1 MSEQYPG
8 AEPLVD
14 DRHELFCHEY
24 LIDLSIKNAA
34 ARAGFSERSARQHG
48 WVVFN
53 RPEVKERIAYLK
65 KERAEALNIEQV
77 DVLSRLWGIATADP
91 NELVKYK
98 LVNCRHCWGIDHKF
112 QWRDED
118 EFEEA
123 LNQAIAE
130 EKEVQQEMPDYQ
142 AAYPNDEGG
151 YGYRR
156 TKPPHPECPKCDG
169 EGKGYVHVEDTS
181 TLSETAKL
189 LYAGVE
195 QGKEGI
201 KVKMHDQVAALQLI
215 GRHIGMFNDKVE
227 HTGKN
232 GGPIQTVNTTITL
245 DEFKKAREDILND
258 Y

>member
-53 RPEVKERIAYLK
+53 RPEVKERIAFLREERNRELGLDSYYVLK
-65 KERAEALNIEQV
+65 NLKSVVERCMQ
-77 DVLSRLWGIATADP
+77 
-91 NELVKYK
+91 
-98 LVNCRHCWGIDHKF
+98 
-112 QWRDED
+112 
-118 EFEEA
+118 
-123 LNQAIAE
+123 AE
-130 EKEVQQEMPDYQ
+130 EVLDR
-142 AAYPNDEGG
+142 EGNPVWIQG
-151 YGYRR
+151 
-156 TKPPHPECPKCDG
+156 PDG
-169 EGKGYVHVEDTS
+169 E
-181 TLSETAKL
+181 
-189 LYAGVE
+189 YAP
-195 QGKEGI
+195 QYKF
-201 KVKMHDQVAALQLI
+201 DQAGANKSLELI
-215 GRHIGMFNDKVE
+215 GKHIGMFNDKVE

>member
-8 AEPLVD
+8 ADPLVD

-53 RPEVKERIAYLK
+53 RPEVKERIAFLREERNRELGLDSYYVLK
-65 KERAEALNIEQV
+65 NLK
-77 DVLSRLWGIATADP
+77 S
-91 NELVKYK
+91 
-98 LVNCRHCWGIDHKF
+98 
-112 QWRDED
+112 
-118 EFEEA
+118 
-123 LNQAIAE
+123 IAE
-130 EKEVQQEMPDYQ
+130 RCMQAEEVMI
-142 AAYPNDEGG
+142 
-151 YGYRR
+151 
-156 TKPPHPECPKCDG
+156 DG
-169 EGKGYVHVEDTS
+169 EPSGEFKFEHSG
-181 TLSETAKL
+181 ANK
-189 LYAGVE
+189 
-195 QGKEGI
+195 
-201 KVKMHDQVAALQLI
+201 ALELI
-215 GRHIGMFNDKVE
+215 GKHIGMFNDKVE

>member
-1 MSEQYPG
+1 MEEQTG
-8 AEPLVD
+8 ANSLSD
-14 DRHELFCHEY
+14 DRHELFCQEY
-24 LIDLSIKNAA
+24 LKDLNVTQSGI
-34 ARAGFSERSARQHG
+34 RAGFSPASAKQSAH
-48 WVVFN
+48 VVFK
-53 RPEVKERIAYLK
+53 RPEVQERISYLK
-65 KERAEALNIEQV
+65 KERAEILNIEQV

-98 LVNCRHCWGIDHKF
+98 LVNCRNCWGVDHKF

-130 EKEVQQEMPDYQ
+130 EKAIQQEMPDYQ
-142 AAYPNDEGG
+142 AEYPNDEGG

-181 TLSETAKL
+181 NLSETAKL

-201 KVKMHDQVAALQLI
+201 KVKMHDQVGALKLVGQ
-215 GRHIGMFNDKVE
+215 HIGMFKE
-227 HTGKN
+227 KLEITGAN
-232 GGPIQTVNTTITL
+232 GKDLVPPTFNIIGVKPNG
-245 DEFKKAREDILND
+245 DRE
-258 Y
+258 